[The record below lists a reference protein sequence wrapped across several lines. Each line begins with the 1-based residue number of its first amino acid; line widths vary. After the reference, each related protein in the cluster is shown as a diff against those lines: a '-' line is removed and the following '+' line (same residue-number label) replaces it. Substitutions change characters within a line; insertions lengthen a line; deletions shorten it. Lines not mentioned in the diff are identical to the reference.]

1 MKGYRRLTQG
11 AALSCAA
18 IALTPAVASAAP
30 PDTRSCPQGT
40 RAVHGPAGVGCTT
53 SSLNDFDEVAAL
65 AVILTGAGGF
75 AIVRE
80 TRGRSARRRGRRS
93 IRTAISGQA

>member
-1 MKGYRRLTQG
+1 MRGYRRLARA
-11 AALSCAA
+11 AALGCAA
-18 IALTPAVASAAP
+18 VALTPAAAP
-30 PDTRSCPQGT
+30 AAAPDTRSCPEGT

-65 AVILTGAGGF
+65 ALILVGTGSF

-80 TRGRSARRRGRRS
+80 TRGRAGRRRGRRS
-93 IRTAISGQA
+93 IQTAVSGQA

>member
-1 MKGYRRLTQG
+1 MKGYRRLARAT
-11 AALSCAA
+11 ALGCAA
-18 IALTPAVASAAP
+18 VALTPAVAPAAT
-30 PDTRSCPQGT
+30 PDTRSCPEGT

-65 AVILTGAGGF
+65 AVLLTGVGGF

-80 TRGRSARRRGRRS
+80 TRSRAGRRHGRRS
-93 IRTAISGQA
+93 IRTAYSGQA